1 MCEKQHNKH
10 YQATCVL
17 YTLGTFAS
25 VTMQNQWSKLHML
38 NMSWLIMCVSHNPFA
53 HICVC
58 YLAQSSRVLG
68 LSVGLPS
75 VRKHTACRLGLVLFS
90 SGFLPLC
97 PVLSVFNLWLMNVL
111 STRCEAASL
120 WNVLHSEDCM
130 LNHVRPRGQDLVQNT
145 WMTFS
150 YHFKP
155 TDPTHT
161 HMHR

>member
-1 MCEKQHNKH
+1 MRPLHFRDICLSYSAKPMKQ
-10 YQATCVL
+10 
-17 YTLGTFAS
+17 AS
-25 VTMQNQWSKLHML
+25 HAEHVVADHV
-38 NMSWLIMCVSHNPFA
+38 VSHNPFA
-53 HICVC
+53 YICVC

-155 TDPTHT
+155 IDPTHT